1 VFLHAALSEKVADE
15 LPSLVHEYVLWRN
28 DRSSQEYRAVLGS
41 PEWVR
46 IGAERGLM
54 DKTGVFY
61 PGEMGTALSR
71 KLVGAGFE
79 VLSCVSGRSERTRIN
94 AENNGITLKENIEE
108 VIAESSLVFCL
119 VPPNYAVEV
128 AELVSGAMRKTRK
141 CPLYVDCNS
150 VGPGTMRKIESVI
163 KGCGGEI
170 INGVFIGSASLLESK
185 TTLYLSGERAGEL
198 ARLLEPALRV
208 ISLGGKVGD
217 AAAFKMCF
225 SSFNKGLVALFLEI
239 ISAAER
245 VGRREMLLHSLED
258 FYPGTVETIR
268 RLLPSYPIHCERRIQ
283 EMEELVSFLRGLGQ
297 VPAMSVGI
305 CSVLE
310 SLKEMLMEQIEKK
323 GERGRWTF
331 NEIVEICS
339 AGGLLRDGGPKGS

>member
-1 VFLHAALSEKVADE
+1 
-15 LPSLVHEYVLWRN
+15 
-28 DRSSQEYRAVLGS
+28 
-41 PEWVR
+41 
-46 IGAERGLM
+46 M

-71 KLVGAGFE
+71 KLVRAGFK
-79 VLSCVSGRSERTRIN
+79 VLSCVSGRSGRTRIN

-108 VIAESSLVFCL
+108 VIAESGLIFCL
-119 VPPNYAVEV
+119 VPPNHAVDV
-128 AELVSGAMRKTRK
+128 AELVSGAMRRTGKY
-141 CPLYVDCNS
+141 PLYVDCNS
-150 VGPGTMRKIESVI
+150 VGPGRMRKIESVI

-170 INGVFIGSASLLESK
+170 LDGVFIGSASLLESK
-185 TTLYLSGERAGEL
+185 TTLYLSGERAEEL

-208 ISLGGKVGD
+208 ISLGGKAGD

-245 VGRREMLLHSLED
+245 IGRREILLRSLED

-283 EMEELVSFLRGLGQ
+283 EMEELVAFLRGLGQ
-297 VPAMSVGI
+297 VPAISLGI

-310 SLKEMLMEQIEKK
+310 SLREILIDQIDEKGK
-323 GERGRWTF
+323 GGRWTLD
-331 NEIVEICS
+331 EILEICS
-339 AGGLLRDGGPKGS
+339 ARGLLRDGEPKGL

>member
-1 VFLHAALSEKVADE
+1 
-15 LPSLVHEYVLWRN
+15 
-28 DRSSQEYRAVLGS
+28 
-41 PEWVR
+41 
-46 IGAERGLM
+46 M

-71 KLVGAGFE
+71 KLMGAGFE
-79 VLSCVSGRSERTRIN
+79 VLSCVSGRSERTRLN
-94 AENNGITLKENIEE
+94 AEKNGVTLKKNIEE
-108 VIAESSLVFCL
+108 VISESRVIFCL
-119 VPPNYAVEV
+119 VPSQHALDV
-128 AELVSGAMRKTRK
+128 AELVSSGMRRAGKY
-141 CPLYVDCNS
+141 PLYVDCNS

-163 KGCGGEI
+163 KRCGGEI
-170 INGVFIGSASLLESK
+170 LDGVFIGSASLLELK
-185 TTLYLSGERAGEL
+185 TTLYLSGERAEEL
-198 ARLLEPALRV
+198 ARLLQPALRV
-208 ISLGGKVGD
+208 ISLGEKMGD

-297 VPAMSVGI
+297 APAMSVGI

-310 SLKEMLMEQIEKK
+310 SLREIFMDPIEKK
-323 GERGRWTF
+323 GEGERWTLD
-331 NEIVEICS
+331 EILDICS
-339 AGGLLRDGGPKGS
+339 ARGLLRDGGPKGW